1 MANSFYVV
9 LPSNTNIEG
18 NRTNS
23 FRVRLARKLQFN
35 SDWYVGLAV
44 LVYPHSWPSLGTT
57 AQQHVRVL
65 WNTGE
70 SVQITVPSSSFTSPQ
85 ELADNLHK
93 ALYEGSDELAK
104 KVRTAQMSLIQVAQ
118 RARDRARAEHAR
130 LVAEREP
137 QAEAAPNIDDM
148 GTMEDADAALNRQ
161 QRAAQS
167 TGVPS
172 IGGGPT
178 LPAGQQQQ
186 QTGTPPPPP
195 SPPPSIPGEDDLYNQ
210 YFNEELQKLDDED
223 RRIYD
228 GTKEKSLE
236 AWVHAYRKVNF
247 TCQFRF
253 DPDKNRFSLYI
264 DNGFVKQVELSD
276 QLAYILGFDQQI
288 IHKSTLAKFMPDM
301 RGGVSAFHVYAP
313 GLIEPMMIGD
323 VSAPV
328 LRIVTIRGQ
337 QDEIVEEQF
346 LSVQYHK
353 LLTKEIAEIFVEI
366 RADSGTLMP
375 FQYGTCCL
383 TLHFKKTAYF

>member
-1 MANSFYVV
+1 MSNSFYVV

-35 SDWYVGLAV
+35 SDWYVGLGV
-44 LVYPHSWPSLGTT
+44 LVYPHSWPSMGTT
-57 AQQHVRVL
+57 AAQHVRVV
-65 WNTGE
+65 WRTGE

-85 ELADNLHK
+85 ELADSLHK
-93 ALYEGSDELAK
+93 LLYDGSDALAK
-104 KVRTAQMSLIQVAQ
+104 RVRTAQMSLLGVAQ
-118 RARDRARAEHAR
+118 RAREKARAEHSR

-137 QAEAAPNIDDM
+137 QAAAAPAIDEL
-148 GTMEDADAALNRQ
+148 GTLEDANAALSRQ
-161 QRAAQS
+161 QRAAEQ

-172 IGGGPT
+172 IVS
-178 LPAGQQQQ
+178 PAAAEQVAEAAA
-186 QTGTPPPPP
+186 TTVLPPP
-195 SPPPSIPGEDDLYNQ
+195 IPGEDVLYNRF
-210 YFNEELQKLDDED
+210 FNEELNTLDDED

-228 GTKEKSLE
+228 GTKEQSLE

-253 DPDKNRFSLYI
+253 DPTKNRFSLYI
-264 DNGFVKQVELSD
+264 DNGFVKQVELSE
-276 QLAYILGFDQQI
+276 QLAYILGFEQQTI
-288 IHKSTLAKFMPDM
+288 TKTTQAKFMPDM
-301 RGGVSAFHVYAP
+301 RGGVSSFHVYAP

-323 VSAPV
+323 VCAPV

-353 LLTKEIAEIFVEI
+353 LLTKEIAEIFIEI

-383 TLHFKKTAYF
+383 TLHFKKAAYF